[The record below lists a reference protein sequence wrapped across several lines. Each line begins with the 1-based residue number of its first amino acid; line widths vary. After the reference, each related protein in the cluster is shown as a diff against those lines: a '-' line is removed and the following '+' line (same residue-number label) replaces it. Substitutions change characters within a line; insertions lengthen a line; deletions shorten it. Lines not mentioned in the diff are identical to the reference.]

1 VLARGASHICMHG
14 LHAGDFTCMACSLV
28 GTRVCMH
35 VGEIGT

>member
-14 LHAGDFTCMACSLV
+14 LHAGDFTCMACI